1 MAKTPSPEDLLAKG
15 TQALKAGQ
23 ASAAEDLLFR
33 AWQTGGLGGEEL
45 GSLYFAKAWY
55 AEAATF
61 LEKARPIS
69 PQNSLLL
76 AESYLNLGLLDEALG
91 ILGSLDG
98 KILPGVNFLLGR
110 AHLKAGNFDRATGAL
125 EANLKQHP
133 DDAPA
138 LVELGIAHEA
148 AGRDQDANSIFTRV
162 KISHPGYIET
172 LIEEANRLF
181 GLKLFGLSKDC
192 LKRAERVA
200 RKDARIFYQIGIHYT
215 DLNLA
220 EEAEAAF
227 KNAIRWRPSMENY
240 RGLAIVYERS
250 NQLDKAMVFCRAP
263 LSANPDDPY
272 LNTVIAKCELRKG
285 NAERALSHLVPYKDA
300 FDEPAVKAEI
310 LNILGLIYDKLGR
323 ADDAYRAFIGSNQAI
338 KKTPEYSNL
347 DLEYPYRN
355 IETYGRMLE
364 RGIPALPREKPAPG
378 RPVGHVFFMGF
389 PRSGTTLV
397 QTILESHK
405 SISTIDEKPV
415 LRAVVQHLEKFEKG
429 YPEALAGLSGE
440 AADTLRELYFL
451 QAKNFVCFDEKT
463 TLVDKMPMGTLHLP
477 LILTLFPEAKIIFA
491 VRHPY
496 ASSLSCLMQN
506 FNLNNAMGNLTGLDE
521 ITRFYSLV
529 MGFWKKIKETRT
541 FDFHYIKYESLT
553 EDLEK
558 EARALTKFLEL
569 EWDQA
574 MMDFAGTARAKGI
587 ISTPSYHQVVQPV
600 YTESVEK
607 WRAYEKYFE
616 PYKDRL
622 DPFCELFGY
631 SG

>member
-1 MAKTPSPEDLLAKG
+1 MAKTPTPEDLLAKG
-15 TQALKAGQ
+15 AQALKAGT
-23 ASAAEDLLFR
+23 ASEAEDLLFR
-33 AWQTGGLGGEEL
+33 AWETGGLGGEEL

-61 LEKARPIS
+61 LKNARPIS
-69 PQNSLLL
+69 LENSLLL
-76 AESYLNLGLLDEALG
+76 AESLLNLGLLDEALET
-91 ILGSLDG
+91 LGSLDG

-110 AHLKAGNFDRATGAL
+110 AHLKAGNFDQAAGAL
-125 EANLKQHP
+125 EANLKKHP

-138 LVELGIAHEA
+138 LVELGMAHEA
-148 AGRDQDANSIFTRV
+148 AGRDQDANSLFTRV
-162 KISHPGYIET
+162 KVSHPEYIET
-172 LIEEANRLF
+172 LVGEANRMF

-200 RKDARIFYQIGIHYT
+200 RKDARIFYQMGINYT

-220 EEAEAAF
+220 PEAEAAF

-240 RGLAIVYERS
+240 HGLAIVYERS
-250 NQLDKAMVFCRAP
+250 NQLDKALVFCRSP
-263 LSANPDDPY
+263 LSANPDNPY
-272 LNTVIAKCELRKG
+272 LNMVIAKCELRKG
-285 NAERALSHLVPYKDA
+285 NAERALSHLIPYKDTV
-300 FDEPAVKAEI
+300 DEPAVKAEI
-310 LNILGLIYDKLGR
+310 LNILGLAYDKLGR
-323 ADDAYRAFIGSNQAI
+323 TDDAYRAFVGSNRAV
-338 KKTPEYSNL
+338 KKSPEYSNL
-347 DLEYPYRN
+347 DLEYPYRK
-355 IETYGRMLE
+355 TQAYCRMLE
-364 RGIPALPREKPAPG
+364 RGIPVLPGEKSAPG
-378 RPVGHVFFMGF
+378 RPMGHVFFIGF

-397 QTILESHK
+397 QTILESHN

-415 LRAVVQHLEKFEKG
+415 LRAVIQHLEKFEKG

-440 AADTLRELYFL
+440 AANTLRELYFL
-451 QAKNFVCFDEKT
+451 QARNFVCFDEKT
-463 TLVDKMPMGTLHLP
+463 TLVDKMPMATLHLP

-491 VRHPY
+491 VRHPT
-496 ASSLSCLMQN
+496 ATSLSCLMQN

-553 EDLEK
+553 EDLER
-558 EARALTKFLEL
+558 EARGLTKFLGL

-574 MMDFAGTARAKGI
+574 MMDFAETAKAKGMI
-587 ISTPSYHQVVQPV
+587 NTPSYHQVVRPV

-616 PYKDRL
+616 PYQDRL
-622 DPFCELFGY
+622 EPFCEFFGY

>member
-1 MAKTPSPEDLLAKG
+1 MANTPTPKDLLAKG
-15 TQALKAGQ
+15 YQALKNGKATE
-23 ASAAEDLLFR
+23 AEDLLFR
-33 AWQTGGLGGEEL
+33 AWETGSLGGEAL

-61 LEKARPIS
+61 LKNASRIS
-69 PQNSLLL
+69 PENSLLF
-76 AESYLNLGLLDEALG
+76 AESYLNLGLLDEALAT
-91 ILGSLDG
+91 LGSLDG
-98 KILPGVNFLLGR
+98 KILPRVNFLLGR
-110 AHLKAGNFDRATGAL
+110 AHLKAGNPDQATETL
-125 EANLKQHP
+125 EANLKKYP
-133 DDAPA
+133 DDAEA
-138 LVELGIAHEA
+138 LVELGMAHEA
-148 AGRDQDANSIFTRV
+148 AGRDEAASSLFARV
-162 KISHPGYIET
+162 KVFHPGYFET

-181 GLKLFGLSKDC
+181 GLKLFSLSKDC

-220 EEAEAAF
+220 AEAEAAF

-240 RGLAIVYERS
+240 RELATVYERS
-250 NQLDKAMVFCRAP
+250 NQLDKATVFCRAP

-272 LNTVIAKCELRKG
+272 LNSVIAKCELRKG
-285 NAERALSHLVPYKDA
+285 NAEGALSHLLPYKDA
-300 FDEPAVKAEI
+300 FDEPALKAEV

-323 ADDAYRAFIGSNQAI
+323 ADDAYAAFIGSNQAMI
-338 KKTPEYSNL
+338 ETPEYSEL

-355 IETYGRMLE
+355 TKAYCRMLE
-364 RGIPALPREKPAPG
+364 KGIPAVPRETPAPG
-378 RPVGHVFFMGF
+378 RPAGHVFFMGF

-415 LRAVVQHLEKFEKG
+415 LRAVIQHLEKFEKG
-429 YPEALAGLSGE
+429 YPEALAGLSE
-440 AADTLRELYFL
+440 KAANTLRQLYFL

-477 LILTLFPEAKIIFA
+477 LILTLFPDAKIIFA

-506 FNLNNAMGNLTGLDE
+506 FNLNNAMGNLTGLDD

-529 MGFWKKIKETRT
+529 MGFWKQISETRN
-541 FDFHYIKYESLT
+541 FDFHYVKYESLT
-553 EDLEK
+553 ENLET
-558 EARALTKFLEL
+558 ETQALTKFLGL
-569 EWDQA
+569 EWDKA
-574 MMDFAGTARAKGI
+574 MMDYAGTAKAKGI

-600 YTESVEK
+600 YKESREK
-607 WRAYEKYFE
+607 WRAYEKYFK

-622 DPFCELFGY
+622 EPFCELFGY